1 MQFLPVVFFNTAS
14 KHLCFLSVSGPRSP
28 VAPTNLQF
36 DNETYTFVILEWTV
50 PSLAYTPET
59 YRVMYGTD
67 ATNLDQT
74 SQIINGTRNLDLLN
88 QIYSVELDG
97 LVQET
102 IYFWKVVASNSFTAT
117 DSSISTFETILVRK

>member
-1 MQFLPVVFFNTAS
+1 
-14 KHLCFLSVSGPRSP
+14 
-28 VAPTNLQF
+28 
-36 DNETYTFVILEWTV
+36 
-50 PSLAYTPET
+50 
-59 YRVMYGTD
+59 MYGTD